1 MALVEMPP
9 RDSASQTRPGVQTP
23 GRRTF
28 AAFKQGRIVRREVLD
43 AVFAASR
50 AARGR
55 SRGRALLS
63 RDSGQTASDTIVRLT
78 VPAPAIDESARLLEE
93 RLAFRRALADA
104 AGRIPKPDLQ
114 ASLQA
119 VADAVPAALSC
130 DVVNIRVA
138 GDDRRLYCL
147 AASGCTPSEIRAR
160 AFQPLEVARVREMV
174 ESGVHGSIA
183 RSLGMRWCRVDWLV
197 HETEAVATI
206 LIASRTLRRPG
217 EDELAFFDSILPRIA
232 GGITAADRSHAA
244 VSKAAVRLAR
254 DVLPEP
260 WSAPGPVEKLRPRER
275 AILELLADGLSTKE
289 VAEALVISPHTVRT
303 HVKLALRRLGVHTRE
318 EAAEIVRAHQLAQ
331 LV

>member
-1 MALVEMPP
+1 MVLVDMPRILRLGP
-9 RDSASQTRPGVQTP
+9 RPSASTP
-23 GRRTF
+23 GSRTF
-28 AAFKQGRIVRREVLD
+28 PAFKQDRIVRREVLD

-50 AARGR
+50 RARGQ

-63 RDSGQTASDTIVRLT
+63 RDSDRTASDTIVRLT
-78 VPAPAIDESARLLEE
+78 DPAPAIDESERLLEE

-104 AGRIPKPDLQ
+104 AGRIPQPDLQ
-114 ASLQA
+114 TSLQA

-130 DVVNIRVA
+130 DLVNIRVA
-138 GDDRRLYCL
+138 ADDRRLHCL
-147 AASGCTPSEIRAR
+147 AASGCTPTEIRAR
-160 AFQPLEVARVREMV
+160 AFQPLDVARVREMV
-174 ESGVHGSIA
+174 DSGSHGSIA
-183 RSLGMRWCRVDWLV
+183 RSLGMRWCRVYWLV

-217 EDELAFFDSILPRIA
+217 EGDLAFFDGVLPRIA
-232 GGITAADRSHAA
+232 AGIAAADRSQAA

-260 WSAPGPVEKLRPRER
+260 SAPGPVEKLRPRER

-289 VAEALVISPHTVRT
+289 IAEALVISSHTVRT

-318 EAAEIVRAHQLAQ
+318 EAAEIVRAQQLAQ